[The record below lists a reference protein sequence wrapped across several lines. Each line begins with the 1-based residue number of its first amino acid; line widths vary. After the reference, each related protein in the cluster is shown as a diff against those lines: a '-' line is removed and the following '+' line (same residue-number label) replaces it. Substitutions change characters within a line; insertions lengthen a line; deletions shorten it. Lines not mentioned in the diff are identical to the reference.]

1 MDNYIKVTGD
11 NGVDYIV
18 EVLDIFGVTNYPDKE
33 YILYTRNNEV
43 DNDNIEAFVSILKQ
57 ENDNYYLLNIEDEEE
72 WKQVSKAIEE
82 MEDSDE

>member
-18 EVLDIFGVTNYPDKE
+18 EVLDIFNVSNYPDKE

-43 DNDNIEAFVSILKQ
+43 DNDNVEAFVSILRQ

-72 WKQVSKAIEE
+72 WKVVSKAIEE

>member
-1 MDNYIKVTGD
+1 MENYIKVTGD

-18 EVLDIFGVTNYPDKE
+18 EVLDIFNVSNYPDKE

-72 WKQVSKAIEE
+72 WKAVSKAIEE
-82 MEDSDE
+82 VGDLDD

>member
-33 YILYTRNNEV
+33 YILYTRNNEI

>member
-33 YILYTRNNEV
+33 YI
-43 DNDNIEAFVSILKQ
+43 
-57 ENDNYYLLNIEDEEE
+57 
-72 WKQVSKAIEE
+72 
-82 MEDSDE
+82 